1 MGISIIE
8 EGRLDMRRI
17 YSGGERTFFPGGQRP
32 TQVDHDPLE
41 KANYCSLQDKSVLCY
56 FLWFCSVLL
65 CPPKGQR
72 VAGPWGLCL
81 MRKGGLRMGWP

>member
-1 MGISIIE
+1 MGISTIE
-8 EGRLDMRRI
+8 EGRLYMRRT
-17 YSGGERTFFPGGQRP
+17 YSFGERTFSPGRQRP
-32 TQVDHDPLE
+32 TQADPDFLE
-41 KANYCSLQDKSVLCY
+41 KAKYCSLQDKSVLHY